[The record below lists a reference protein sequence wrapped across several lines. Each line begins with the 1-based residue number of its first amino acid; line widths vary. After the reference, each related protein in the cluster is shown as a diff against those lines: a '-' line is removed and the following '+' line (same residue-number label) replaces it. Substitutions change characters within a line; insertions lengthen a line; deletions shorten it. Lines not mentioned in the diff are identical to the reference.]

1 MAVDGARVLTR
12 RVTGRGRSAASPAAT
27 VAAGRRS
34 ISVRLA
40 DPHRARGCP
49 ARRALQ
55 IWALRIYMRAPLR
68 NGLAPFV

>member
-27 VAAGRRS
+27 VAARRRS
-34 ISVRLA
+34 ISLRLGN
-40 DPHRARGCP
+40 PHRARLP

>member
-40 DPHRARGCP
+40 NPHRARGC
-49 ARRALQ
+49 RRGVPCK
-55 IWALRIYMRAPLR
+55 Y
-68 NGLAPFV
+68 GLYGFT